1 MIRMKKLTPMSAVSR
16 IFLLLALV
24 GALMGPPRLH
34 GQEPSTDSPMVK
46 LLKSGRLPADRQGTV
61 IEMIGRR
68 GTVADLDYIES
79 RALDPSAPVQT
90 RARALDA
97 MAEAAT
103 TRGVVPSKDRDRLA
117 ELLTAPATPESTI
130 LLDPAIR
137 LAGAWRLRS
146 ASDRLRAIAST
157 PQLGEVTRDAAIEA
171 LAQIGGTEGRK
182 AINALSGRRSP
193 IPIRIAA
200 IAALTRL
207 DPEAAASAAVSLLP
221 EAVEAHAEVIP
232 MIEAFVT
239 RRGGGALLAKAIER
253 RPPTTDAARLA
264 LRAAYSLSQTDPTL
278 IEALG
283 KVAGIATEVRAPSP
297 AELAA
302 LVSEVA
308 AKGNP
313 ARGEAVFRRKDLN
326 CFTCHAIAH
335 AGGEIGPDLS
345 AVGQTSPVDYLI
357 HSVLLPDQAIKEQYH
372 TMVVLTSDGQVY
384 QGVLVDKDDR
394 RVILRESTGAL
405 RTIPVDAIED
415 QKPGGSLMPKG
426 LVNLM
431 THGEFVDLIRFLS
444 ELGKPGPYA
453 IRTVPTIQRWQVL
466 TSAPADLAG
475 EVPRSEVLRE
485 QVLRAG
491 PDRWATVYARVSGAL
506 PLNEA
511 TALSGGSK
519 VLYLRGEIDVTVAG
533 EVQVRPQFPDGIRF
547 WVDDVDAPLG
557 TAEFTTIVPVG
568 RHPIVVRVDTSSRKE
583 DFLRIEIVKPE
594 GSKAEFTVVGGR

>member
-1 MIRMKKLTPMSAVSR
+1 MIRMKKLLPNLAIR
-16 IFLLLALV
+16 PLFLLAAIV
-24 GALMGPPRLH
+24 GALMGLPRLQ
-34 GQEPSTDSPMVK
+34 GQEPTTDSPMVK

-68 GTVADLDYIES
+68 GTAADLDYIQS

-103 TRGVVPSKDRDRLA
+103 TRGVVPSMDRDRLA
-117 ELLTAPATPESTI
+117 ELLTVPSTPGSTI

-146 ASDRLRAIAST
+146 ASERLREIAST
-157 PQLGEVTRDAAIEA
+157 PQLGETTRDAAIAA
-171 LAQIGGTEGRK
+171 LAQIGGAEGRR

-207 DPEAAASAAVSLLP
+207 DPEAAANAAVSLLP
-221 EAVEAHAEVIP
+221 EAVEAHAGVTP

-253 RPPTTDAARLA
+253 QPPTTDAARLA
-264 LRAAYSLSQTDPTL
+264 LRAAYSLSQTDSAL

-308 AKGNP
+308 ARGNA

-326 CFTCHAIAH
+326 CLTCHAIAH

-357 HSVLLPDQAIKEQYH
+357 HSVLLPDQSIKEQYH

-384 QGVLVDKDDR
+384 QGILVDKDDR
-394 RVILRESTGAL
+394 RVILRESTGVL
-405 RTIPVDAIED
+405 RTIPVDTIED

-431 THGEFVDLIRFLS
+431 THGEFIDLIRFLS

-466 TSAPADLAG
+466 TAVPADLAG
-475 EVPRSEVLRE
+475 EAPKSEVLRE
-485 QVLRAG
+485 QVLHAG
-491 PDRWATVYARVSGAL
+491 PDRWATVYARVSGAI

-511 TALSGGSK
+511 AALSGGSK
-519 VLYLRGEIDVTVAG
+519 ILYLRGEIDVTVAG
-533 EVQVRPQFPDGIRF
+533 EAQVRPQYPDGIRF
-547 WVDDVDAPLG
+547 WIDEVDAPLG
-557 TAEFTTIVPVG
+557 TAEFTTIVSVG
-568 RHPIVVRVDTSSRKE
+568 RHPIIVRVDTSSRKE
-583 DFLRIEIVKPE
+583 DSLRLEIVKPE
-594 GSKAEFTVVGGR
+594 GSKAEFTVVGGH

>member
-1 MIRMKKLTPMSAVSR
+1 MIRTKMPALPLAVAR
-16 IFLLLALV
+16 MLLLASAI
-24 GALMGPPRLH
+24 GAMIGPPCAR
-34 GQEPSTDSPMVK
+34 GQEPAADSPMVK

-68 GTVADLDYIES
+68 GTAADLDYIEG
-79 RALDPSAPVQT
+79 RALDPSTPVQI

-103 TRGVVPSKDRDRLA
+103 TRGVVPSKDRDRLTD
-117 ELLTAPATPESTI
+117 LLTAPATPAATT

-137 LAGAWRLRS
+137 LAGAWRLLS
-146 ASDRLRAIAST
+146 ACDRLRTIAKT
-157 PQLGEVTRDAAIEA
+157 PRLGVTTRDAAIEA
-171 LAQIGGTEGRK
+171 LASIGGPEGRK
-182 AINALSGRRSP
+182 SIDALAGRESP

-200 IAALTRL
+200 IGALTRL
-207 DPEAAASAAVSLLP
+207 DPEAAANAAVSLLP
-221 EAVEAHAEVIP
+221 EAVAAHAELAP

-239 RRGGGALLAKAIER
+239 RRGAGVILAKAIER
-253 RPPTTDAARLA
+253 RPPPTDAARLA
-264 LRAAYSLSQTDPTL
+264 LRAAYSLGQTDPSL

-283 KVAGIATEVRAPSP
+283 KAAGIATEVRTPSP

-308 AKGNP
+308 AKGDP

-326 CFTCHAIAH
+326 CLTCHAISH

-357 HSVLLPDQAIKEQYH
+357 NSVLLPDQAIKEQYH
-372 TMVVLTSDGQVY
+372 TLVLLTSDGQVY
-384 QGVLVDKDDR
+384 QGILVDKDDR
-394 RVILRESTGAL
+394 RVILKESTGAL
-405 RTIPVDAIED
+405 RTIPVDTIED

-453 IRTVPTIQRWQVL
+453 IRTVPTIHRWQVL
-466 TSAPADLAG
+466 TSVPAELAA
-475 EVPRSEVLRE
+475 EEPRSDAHRDLVLH
-485 QVLRAG
+485 AA
-491 PDRWATVYARVSGAL
+491 PDRWATIYARVSGSL

-511 TALSGGSK
+511 AALAGGSK

-533 EVQVRPQFPDGIRF
+533 EVQVLPQFPDGIRF
-547 WVDDVDAPLG
+547 WVDDVAAPLG
-557 TAEFTTIVPVG
+557 TAEFATSVAVG
-568 RHPIVVRVDTSSRKE
+568 RHPIFVRVDTSTRKE
-583 DFLRIEIVKPE
+583 DFLRIEIVKPA
-594 GSKAEFTVVGGR
+594 GSMAEFTVIGGR